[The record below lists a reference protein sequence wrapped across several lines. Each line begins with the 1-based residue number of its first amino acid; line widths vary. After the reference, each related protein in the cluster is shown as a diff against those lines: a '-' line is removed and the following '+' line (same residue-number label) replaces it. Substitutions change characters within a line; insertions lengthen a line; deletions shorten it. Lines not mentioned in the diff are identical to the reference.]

1 MGGCLEWFLSYP
13 RNTAILKLLAHFY
26 TYSSF
31 PLSGRRLQLFAQ
43 HQESWWHRCACF
55 QQESGWHPNQS
66 VSDRTDTTQDSRQQ
80 AQPHCVCRGHKTTAW
95 RQVSHAFFLVS
106 YNTEFYIDVG
116 YLGNSAYNQLCFITR
131 DRVSGLLK
139 WVIIGSGNGLLLVR
153 HSVKHF
159 NNIWIKLQNSL
170 RNAFE
175 NVMAKRQLLWWPNA
189 RLVTP
194 LLTHWSYLELLFT
207 KRLPRFSALVLESCS
222 IQFGLLFRIPVGFG

>member
-1 MGGCLEWFLSYP
+1 MKLSKKLTDSLP
-13 RNTAILKLLAHFY
+13 FHHILSLKHFSDWVSKSLSILKIECWHF
-26 TYSSF
+26 
-31 PLSGRRLQLFAQ
+31 
-43 HQESWWHRCACF
+43 C
-55 QQESGWHPNQS
+55 
-66 VSDRTDTTQDSRQQ
+66 
-80 AQPHCVCRGHKTTAW
+80 
-95 RQVSHAFFLVS
+95 
-106 YNTEFYIDVG
+106 YIDGG

-131 DRVSGLLK
+131 DRVPGLVK

-222 IQFGLLFRIPVGFG
+222 IQFGLLFRIPEGFWVKLCWAIDFVEALMC